1 MLFQLLRL
9 QPPTAFVRPVDKQRA
24 AFGGSKGGGLTRRSA
39 RAGCLPSCLRS
50 LGAPPLGS
58 SCTRVGAQYAA
69 SSLHPFLRQATRAG
83 PDGEIW
89 TAIKILE
96 LHRIRLKRADS
107 PPARS
112 RRGPEAPEALKTAGF
127 FLGSLA
133 RAQSQETGGV
143 GRRPSS
149 PPHATPADSPAR
161 LEGAE

>member
-112 RRGPEAPEALKTAGF
+112 RRGPEAPEALKTAGV
-127 FLGSLA
+127 LPGEPGPCTIAGDGWGRASPQQSPSRHTCRLA
-133 RAQSQETGGV
+133 CKAGG
-143 GRRPSS
+143 G
-149 PPHATPADSPAR
+149 
-161 LEGAE
+161 